1 MRMWQAMF
9 AITKVVGKSLPEDEG
24 VTYGSRPRNGSFTL
38 ATRLTDDGQKID
50 VDHFAERH
58 YLMPRSRRVLY
69 PVTYTDRGPC

>member
-1 MRMWQAMF
+1 MF

-24 VTYGSRPRNGSFTL
+24 VTYASRPHKGSFTL

-58 YLMPRSRRVLY
+58 YLMPRSRRVFY